1 MITETPL
8 DILLVEDS
16 PTDVLLTEEALS
28 EASRFRL
35 RSSERLAEALRLLS
49 EAHFDVV
56 LLDLGLPDSQGID
69 TLRRLRDKH
78 RKVAVV
84 VLTGKDDEELAL
96 RALQEGAEDYLV
108 KGQADA
114 GQLRRSIRYALG
126 RRSSENELRRGE
138 ERFQELTANIQ
149 QVLWMIDAKEA
160 KVLYVSPAYESM
172 WGRSCQSL
180 LDDPQSYMEGVHPL
194 DQEMQRRENAAMYQT
209 GHIDA
214 ECRVLR
220 PDGSVRWVWIRGYPI
235 TQQGQIV
242 RLVGVIEDTTD
253 RRRLTAERDAL
264 LARLQLQIQR
274 MPLIYILFD
283 ADFRITDWNPA
294 AEQTFGYTRQEAL
307 GKQPNDLNPPSV
319 HAKALKIM
327 DRIRAGDMAAHA
339 INENLTKDGRSITCE
354 WFNTP
359 LMTEDGRFDGFLCLG
374 RDLTEQKALQD
385 AQARLAAAVE
395 ASEEQM
401 RLLLESTG
409 EGIYGIDM
417 QGHCTFINRAAAAM
431 IGHDPAEVI
440 GQDMHALIHHHRPDG
455 SPYPVEHCP
464 IYRAMQTQ
472 SGVRVRDEVL
482 WRRDGTSFA
491 AEYSSFPVMKGVESR
506 GAVVTFQ
513 DITRVRQL
521 EEQFRQAQKM
531 EAVGQLAGG
540 VAHDFNNLLTII
552 SGYSEILLATLG
564 SSDPMRVSVRA
575 ISEAGERAASL
586 TRQLLAFSRKTVLE
600 PKVLDLNEVV
610 RETEKFLRRLIG
622 EDVLLTA
629 VLDPAVSRVKVDPG
643 QLGQVLMNLAVN
655 ARDAMPTGGKLTVET
670 RNVELD
676 QEYARLHAEVKPG
689 RYVLLSMA
697 DTGSGMTPEVKA
709 RIFEPF
715 FTTKGVGKG
724 TGLGLAVVLG
734 IVKQSEGH
742 VQVYSE
748 PDIGTT
754 FKLYFPAVEEK
765 VSAPKGLDSGNG
777 GRGTETVLLVED
789 EDGVRGLAVL
799 VLQTYGYKVM
809 AAGSGKE
816 ALRHVEK
823 RSGGIDL
830 LVTDVVMPGM
840 GGPEL
845 ADALKPRFPQMKV
858 LFSSGYTDDAVVRHG
873 LLQEQ
878 VAFLQKPYTPLT
890 LVKRVRQVLD
900 EK

>member
-1 MITETPL
+1 M
-8 DILLVEDS
+8 
-16 PTDVLLTEEALS
+16 
-28 EASRFRL
+28 
-35 RSSERLAEALRLLS
+35 
-49 EAHFDVV
+49 
-56 LLDLGLPDSQGID
+56 
-69 TLRRLRDKH
+69 
-78 RKVAVV
+78 
-84 VLTGKDDEELAL
+84 
-96 RALQEGAEDYLV
+96 
-108 KGQADA
+108 
-114 GQLRRSIRYALG
+114 RRSIRYALE
-126 RRSSENELRRGE
+126 RRASENELRRSE

-149 QVLWMIDAKEA
+149 QVLWMIDAREA
-160 KVLYVSPAYESM
+160 MMLYISPAYESM

-180 LDDPQSYMEGVHPL
+180 LDDPQSYMEGIHPL
-194 DQEMQRRENAAMYQT
+194 DKERMSRENAAMYRT
-209 GHIDA
+209 GYIDA
-214 ECRVLR
+214 ECRVVR
-220 PDGSVRWVWIRGYPI
+220 PDGSVRWVWIKGNPI

-242 RLVGVIEDTTD
+242 RLVGVIKDVTD
-253 RRRLTAERDAL
+253 RRLLTAERDAL

-274 MPLIYILFD
+274 TPLIYILFD
-283 ADFRITDWNPA
+283 ADFRITNWNPA

-307 GKQPNDLNPPSV
+307 GKQPIDLIPPSFR
-319 HAKALKIM
+319 AGGATILE
-327 DRIRAGDMAAHA
+327 RIRSGDMAAHSV
-339 INENLTKDGRSITCE
+339 NENLTKDGRTITCE

-359 LMTEDGRFDGFLCLG
+359 LVTEDGRFDGLLCLS
-374 RDLTEQKALQD
+374 RDVTQQKAIQEE
-385 AQARLAAAVE
+385 QARLAAVVE

-431 IGHDPAEVI
+431 IGYDPAEVI

-464 IYRAMQTQ
+464 IYRAMQTH

-491 AEYSSFPVMKGVESR
+491 AEYSSFSIMKGVESR

-513 DITRVRQL
+513 DITQVRQL

-552 SGYSEILLATLG
+552 SGYSEIMLATLG
-564 SSDPMRVSVRA
+564 SSDPMRESVRA

-600 PKVLDLNEVV
+600 PKVLDLNVVV
-610 RETEKFLRRLIG
+610 RETEKFVRRLIG
-622 EDVLLTA
+622 EDILLTA
-629 VLDPAVSRVKVDPG
+629 VLDPAISRVKVDPG

-655 ARDAMPTGGKLTVET
+655 ARDAMPRGGKLTVET

-676 QEYARLHAEVKPG
+676 EEYARLHAEVKPG

-697 DTGSGMTPEVKA
+697 DTGTGMTPEVRA

-734 IVKQSEGH
+734 IVKQSEGQ

-754 FKLYFPAVEEK
+754 FKIYFPAVEEQ
-765 VSAPKGLDSGNG
+765 VSAPKGIDAGNG

-799 VLQTYGYKVM
+799 VLQTYGYKVL
-809 AAGSGKE
+809 AASNGKE
-816 ALRHVEK
+816 ALRLVEK

-845 ADALKPRFPQMKV
+845 ADSLKPRFSQMKV

-873 LLQEQ
+873 LLHEQ
-878 VAFLQKPYTPLT
+878 VAFLQKPYTPLA